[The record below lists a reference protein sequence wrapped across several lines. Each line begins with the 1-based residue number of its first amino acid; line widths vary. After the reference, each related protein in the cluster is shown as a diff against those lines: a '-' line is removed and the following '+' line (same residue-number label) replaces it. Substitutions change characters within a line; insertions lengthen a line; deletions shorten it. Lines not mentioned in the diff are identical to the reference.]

1 MTRRQDKYS
10 ECSHINKKKFRKDD
24 SLFKLSSKEI
34 SMIRELI
41 PARALEELKHGV
53 NTEVLQLVLDD
64 VGESLFIQVMSSL
77 GEDRMLDLYLMIHN
91 RILSPQIVQSDE
103 PSLSSSHT
111 FSNKAAANWI
121 SDWQRIEKE
130 QLQKGYNL
138 NKKNSTPDLVTDSS
152 WTFFLPHATTKSK
165 TLTTESYCD
174 PISDNY
180 TLWVQPPDTQREEKL
195 RTARTPTHRLKSTV
209 KKDFL
214 VFGNMKNG

>member
-1 MTRRQDKYS
+1 MGGNQMISLSIRFISVYS
-10 ECSHINKKKFRKDD
+10 FLCINKKKFRKDD

-41 PARALEELKHGV
+41 PVRALEELKHGV

-64 VGESLFIQVMSSL
+64 VGESLFIQMMSSL

-103 PSLSSSHT
+103 PSLSFSHT
-111 FSNKAAANWI
+111 SSNKAAANWI
-121 SDWQRIEKE
+121 SDRQRIEKE

-152 WTFFLPHATTKSK
+152 WTF
-165 TLTTESYCD
+165 
-174 PISDNY
+174 
-180 TLWVQPPDTQREEKL
+180 
-195 RTARTPTHRLKSTV
+195 
-209 KKDFL
+209 
-214 VFGNMKNG
+214 